1 MSTLQED
8 CDLLPDDI
16 MSWILLNADTNLL
29 DSSSET
35 EGAFN
40 KLPPQSGPP
49 VEGFDLAS
57 SFDFDPFAS
66 QVDTTST
73 TPRSVKA
80 ESDTT
85 STTGKKR
92 KVPRNR
98 ESAKESRQRQRQK
111 LEELEKR
118 VAKLREE
125 NSELQSHLMTVT
137 QRTTE
142 VQKQRLEMEKL
153 MTLHASQLSHMN
165 VNKEL
170 DALVQRF
177 KDLYAD
183 YGTYRQKEV
192 IEHESNSCN
201 C

>member
-1 MSTLQED
+1 MSSVPED

-35 EGAFN
+35 EGVFQQ
-40 KLPPQSGPP
+40 PQHI
-49 VEGFDLAS
+49 EGLELGG
-57 SFDFDPFAS
+57 FDFDPYIPQVAAS
-66 QVDTTST
+66 SG
-73 TPRSVKA
+73 SVKA
-80 ESDTT
+80 ESDGAP
-85 STTGKKR
+85 SATTGKKR
-92 KVPRNR
+92 KLPRNR

-118 VAKLREE
+118 VAKLRDE

-142 VQKQRLEMEKL
+142 VQKQRIEMEKL
-153 MTLHASQLSHMN
+153 MSLHASQLSNMN
-165 VNKEL
+165 ENKEL

-192 IEHESNSCN
+192 GWLPSTFHSCLYA
-201 C
+201 